1 MKVKLKKVQK
11 SEIAQLMAQ
20 YLIKHFK
27 QKILAGSLIQLV
39 MRDPTLALEDEM
51 TMSKLLEFLYFSD

>member
-11 SEIAQLMAQ
+11 SKIAQLMAQ

-51 TMSKLLEFLYFSD
+51 NDV